1 MNKGIV
7 WLGFEF
13 LLKGICSLLTIY
25 LLSYYL
31 KQADF
36 GELKYV
42 ISIASLI
49 SAISLSGLASTI
61 IRNISKHNYCIIS
74 QILKKYMTFSILTL
88 VVLLITCIFTAKFE
102 NYRIATTIFTVGTII
117 IINNAF
123 LLYES
128 ILIGKLMFK
137 VKFLMSSFNSIVT
150 LSTLTY
156 LILKDYS
163 INHLIHIPLI
173 VTMVNNIIYF
183 IFTAA
188 YTKNTFNN
196 DTNVD
201 KNEQY
206 HLSFIKIIQR
216 IGNEIDQII
225 LYQLMG
231 PNSLATY
238 SVAATPVKKIS
249 SLSVIVKNYILPK
262 LCSMNIQQSSAYI
275 KKILIKS
282 IVPAIVLVVGYNF
295 FAFTMFDLIFPKYQ
309 HAKTLT
315 QLFSI
320 VFIFI
325 FPISIFSQ
333 LLIAEMDLNKLYTFS
348 ITIPVTKIILLF
360 VLITKFD
367 VLGAVISI
375 LIMSMISLSLYI
387 FFFYKLKAKNSETL
401 S

>member
-1 MNKGIV
+1 MSKGIV

-13 LLKGICSLLTIY
+13 TIKGICSMFTLY

-31 KQADF
+31 KQTDF
-36 GELKYV
+36 GDLKYIIGV
-42 ISIASLI
+42 ATLI

-61 IRNISKHNYCIIS
+61 IRNISKYNYCIIS
-74 QILKKYMTFSILTL
+74 QILKKYMTFSILTAI
-88 VVLLITCIFTAKFE
+88 VLIVTCIFTAKFE
-102 NYRIATTIFTVGTII
+102 NYRIATTIFTAGTII

-123 LLYES
+123 MLYES

-137 VKFLMSSFNSIVT
+137 VKCLMSSFNSIIT
-150 LSTLTY
+150 LITLTY
-156 LILKDYS
+156 LVLKDYS
-163 INHLIHIPLI
+163 ISFVIHAPLI
-173 VTMVNNIIYF
+173 VTMLNNIIYF
-183 IFTAA
+183 IFTAK
-188 YTKNTFNN
+188 YTKNKFDNN
-196 DTNVD
+196 ANVD
-201 KNEQY
+201 ENEQY

-231 PNSLATY
+231 PISLATY

-249 SLSVIVKNYILPK
+249 SLSVVVKNYILPK
-262 LCSMNIQQSSAYI
+262 LCSMNIQQATAYTI
-275 KKILIKS
+275 KILTKS
-282 IVPAIVLVVGYNF
+282 IVPAIVLIAGYNF
-295 FAFTMFDLIFPKYQ
+295 FAFSMFDLIFPKYQ

-333 LLIAEMDLNKLYTFS
+333 LLIAEMDLNKMYTFS
-348 ITIPVTKIILLF
+348 IAIPVTKIILLF
-360 VLITKFD
+360 ALIAKFD

-375 LIMSMISLSLYI
+375 LIMSMISLSLYV
-387 FFFYKLKAKNSETL
+387 FFFYRLKAKNSET
-401 S
+401 SS